1 MADNKG
7 TIIYIGGFEMPDKNA
22 AANRVLNNAKAFVEL
37 GYKVVFCGVDHDI
50 KEDVSEVIKFNEFES
65 WPSKY
70 PTSTI
75 EWIKEQTSFKHIEDV
90 LSKYDNIRFII
101 GYNMHA
107 IPLRNLEKWCK
118 AKRVKLIID
127 ATEWYPN
134 KFSLKPGK
142 LVRWAD
148 TNLAM
153 RWYQKKA
160 DGVIA
165 ISSLLEKYYKKSV
178 SNTIIIPPLVD
189 AKESKWSLPVKISS
203 KTIEFTYTGRAG
215 NGKDIVKDKIDIVI
229 NVMTKLPATANIHFS
244 VVGMTR
250 KECEAMFEGMS
261 EKIDFLGNKIDF
273 YGKVSHEESVQ
284 FLRNSDYCIFL
295 RERNR
300 QNMAGFPTKFAECL
314 TTGIG
319 VVVNDIS
326 DIASYFPIENSIL
339 IKDIDEVSVGDA
351 ISRCINNGKVKHDAK
366 EVFDFNRYLQQID
379 AFLAQVGE

>member
-22 AANRVLNNAKAFVEL
+22 AANRVLNNAKAFAEL

-90 LSKYDNIRFII
+90 LSKYDNVRFVI

-107 IPLRNLEKWCK
+107 LPLRNLEKWCN
-118 AKRVKLIID
+118 AKRIKLIID

-134 KFSLKPGK
+134 KFSLIPGK

-178 SNTIIIPPLVD
+178 PNTIIIPPLVD
-189 AKESKWSLPVKISS
+189 AKESKWSLPVRISS
-203 KTIEFTYTGRAG
+203 KAIEFTYTGRAG

-229 NVMTKLPATANIHFS
+229 NAMTKLPDSANIHFS

-250 KECEAMFEGMS
+250 KECEGMFEGMS

-273 YGKVSHEESVQ
+273 YGKVSHEKSVK
-284 FLRNSDYCIFL
+284 FLKKSDYCIFL

-326 DIASYFPIENSIL
+326 DIANYFPIENSIL
-339 IKDIDEVSVGDA
+339 IKDLDEISVRDA
-351 ISRCINNGKVKHDAK
+351 ISRCINNGKVKHEPR
-366 EVFDFNRYLQQID
+366 EVFDFNGYLQQLD